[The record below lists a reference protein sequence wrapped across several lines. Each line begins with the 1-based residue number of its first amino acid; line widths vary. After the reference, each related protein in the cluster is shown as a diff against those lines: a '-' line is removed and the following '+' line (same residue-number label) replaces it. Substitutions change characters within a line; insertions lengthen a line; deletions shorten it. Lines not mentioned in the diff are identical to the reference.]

1 MTGETTRRFRGESSI
16 RMRVGFRRRKW
27 LRGERVQKLRWTEG
41 DVDAG
46 VSISGV
52 ITGVELSLNDM
63 KSRRL
68 RL

>member
-1 MTGETTRRFRGESSI
+1 
-16 RMRVGFRRRKW
+16 MRVGFRRRKW